1 MDPITEEQ
9 GDGVAGNGPAA
20 GAVIEVPAEVP
31 AEVPD
36 GSGPGFLAGGG
47 ELGALM
53 RGHDW
58 AATPLGPPDGWPQSL
73 KTAVRIMLTS
83 RQPIW
88 IGWGRELTYL
98 YNDPYKSIIGGKH
111 PRALGQPTSA
121 VWSEIWA
128 DIDPLLTTA
137 MTGVEGTY
145 VEDQLLIM
153 ERNGYPEETYYTFS
167 YSPIPDDD
175 GSPGGI
181 ICANT
186 DVTERIIGER
196 QLALL
201 RELAARTSRAQTW
214 QEVCGRSAEALAT
227 DPKDVAFALIYL
239 AEPGSAEF
247 ALAAATGIAAG
258 HPAAPEMLAAEAL
271 AADAPAR
278 PPVWPLVDPAG
289 GPVHIPDLRALA
301 AGPLPDSVWNRP
313 ATQAVVLP
321 LPASGETGRSGLLV
335 VGLNPYRL
343 FDDGYRRFLGLVA
356 GQVAAAIANAESY
369 EAERR
374 RAEALAEIDRAK
386 TAFFSNASHEFR
398 TPLTLMLGPLE
409 EMLHGPAPQAGRSV
423 TVSRDELEMVQR
435 NGQRLLRLVNALLD
449 FSRIE
454 AGRMRASFVPVDLAA
469 FTADL
474 ASSFR
479 SAMDKAGLAYRI
491 DCPALPEPVW
501 IDRDLW
507 EKIVLNLISNAF
519 KYTLRGE
526 VAVTLEAVRGAAVLK
541 VRDTGTGIP
550 EAELDRVFDRF
561 HRIDGQVG
569 RTHEGTGIGLALV
582 KDLTAVHGG
591 AVRVESR
598 VGEGTVF
605 TVSLPFGRAH
615 LAAADTDGGTAQA
628 PTATRAEIFVS
639 EAMRWLPEAAAAAPA
654 GLPAAA
660 AADTAAVAAASDR
673 SQGETIVLADDNA
686 DMRGYV
692 ERLLAGAGYRVVA
705 VGDGRSAVAAVRAVR
720 PDLVLSDVMMPHLDG
735 FGVIDALRRD
745 PDTRD
750 LPIILLSARAGEE
763 SAIDGLQAGADDYV
777 AKPFSARELIAR
789 VEGTLRL
796 ARLRRE
802 TSAMLRAANEEL
814 ERRVAERTRELNQVW
829 RNSRDLLAVVGTDG
843 LYRAVNPA
851 WTEILG
857 YRPEEMV
864 GCSFRHFVW
873 PEDLEWTQGG
883 HEDAVTR
890 NLTNFENRFRHRD
903 GTPRWIS
910 WHSSVEGD
918 LVYAYGRHVTA
929 EKEQADALRQTEEQ
943 LRRAQKM
950 EAVGQLTG
958 GVAHDFNNLLQV
970 IGGNLQLLA
979 NEVGGN
985 PRAADRVRNALSG
998 VSRGAKLASSLL
1010 AFARRQPLEPRVVNL
1025 GRLIRGLDDML
1036 RRALGEE
1043 IRIEVI
1049 SGGGLWNTVVDP
1061 TQVENAVLN
1070 LAINARDAMN
1080 GHGQL
1085 TIEAGNAEL
1094 DEAYAARHSDVQ
1106 AGQYVMLAVTDTGS
1120 GMPPEVQ
1127 ERAFDP
1133 FFTTKPEGHGTGL
1146 GLSMVYGFVKQSGG
1160 HIKIYSE
1167 MGHGTTIRL
1176 YLPRTQDAED
1186 LPVAVDSAPVG
1197 GGSETVLVVEDDEEV
1212 RQTVVALLADLDY
1225 RVLQARD
1232 AQSALAILESGVP
1245 IDLLFTDVV
1254 MPGPLRSPELARKAQ
1269 ERLPN
1274 LAVLFTSGY
1283 TQNAIVHGGRLDPGV
1298 ELLSKPYTREV
1309 LARKIRQVLNG
1320 RKPERAEPAVSARA
1334 APADAS
1340 GKASIGSLT
1349 VLLVEDDALIRMSV
1363 AEILADL
1370 GHRALEA
1377 EGVEDALRIV
1387 GAGEGF
1393 DLLFTDLTL
1402 PDGRGEELAAVLS
1415 RRMPG
1420 LPVVFAS
1427 GRMALNDAE
1436 IAAFGGKAVHLQKP
1450 YDLPALERA
1459 ILAAT
1464 APARAGGA
1472 VTGR

>member
-1 MDPITEEQ
+1 
-9 GDGVAGNGPAA
+9 
-20 GAVIEVPAEVP
+20 
-31 AEVPD
+31 
-36 GSGPGFLAGGG
+36 
-47 ELGALM
+47 M
-53 RGHDW
+53 RAHDW
-58 AATPLGPPDGWPQSL
+58 GATPLGPPDGWPQSL

-111 PRALGQPTSA
+111 PWALGLATST
-121 VWSEIWA
+121 VWREIWA
-128 DIDPLLTTA
+128 DIHPLLTTA
-137 MTGVEGTY
+137 LTGVEGIY

-186 DVTERIIGER
+186 DVTERVIGER

-201 RELAARTSRAQTW
+201 RELATRTSRAQTW
-214 QEVCGRSAEALAT
+214 RQVCDRSAEALAT
-227 DPKDVAFALIYL
+227 DPRDVAFALIYL
-239 AEPGSAEF
+239 KEPEKTDF
-247 ALAAATGIAAG
+247 ALAAATGIAPG
-258 HPAAPEMLAAEAL
+258 HPAAPDTLTVAA
-271 AADAPAR
+271 
-278 PPVWPLVDPAG
+278 PVWPLADQLTGV
-289 GPVHIPDLRALA
+289 VHIADLRAMVADSLP
-301 AGPLPDSVWNRP
+301 AGVWNRQS
-313 ATQAVVLP
+313 TQAVALP
-321 LPASGETGRSGLLV
+321 LPPSGETGRSGMLI

-409 EMLHGPAPQAGRSV
+409 EMLHGSAALAGSSV
-423 TVSRDELEMVQR
+423 SVSRNELEMVHR

-454 AGRMRASFVPVDLAA
+454 AGRMRASFAPVDLAA
-469 FTADL
+469 YTADL
-474 ASSFR
+474 ASGFR
-479 SAMDKAGLAYRI
+479 SAMEKAGLAYRI
-491 DCPALPEPVW
+491 DCPTLPEPVW

-541 VRDTGTGIP
+541 VRDTGIGIP
-550 EAELDRVFDRF
+550 EAELTRVFDRF
-561 HRIDGQVG
+561 HRIEGQVG

-582 KDLTAVHGG
+582 KDLTALHGG
-591 AVRVESR
+591 TVGVESR
-598 VGEGTVF
+598 IGEGAVF
-605 TVSLPFGRAH
+605 TVSLPFGRSH
-615 LAAADTDGGTAQA
+615 IPLADVGGETAQV
-628 PTATRAEIFVS
+628 PTATRAGVFLS
-639 EAMRWLPEAAAAAPA
+639 EAMRWLPDADAVDAAPA
-654 GLPAAA
+654 TM
-660 AADTAAVAAASDR
+660 ADRA
-673 SQGETIVLADDNA
+673 QGETVLLADDNA

-705 VGDGRSAVAAVRAVR
+705 VEDGRSAVTAVRAIR

-735 FGVIDALRRD
+735 FGVIDALRRN
-745 PDTRD
+745 PDTRE

-763 SAIDGLQAGADDYV
+763 SAIDGFQAGADDYV

-796 ARLRRE
+796 AKLRRE

-814 ERRVAERTRELNQVW
+814 EKRVAERTRELNQVW
-829 RNSRDLLAVVGTDG
+829 RNSRDLLAVVGADG
-843 LYRAVNPA
+843 VFRAVNPV

-857 YRPEEMV
+857 YRPDEVV
-864 GCSFRHFVW
+864 GHSFRHFVW

-883 HEDAVTR
+883 HEEAVKR
-890 NLTNFENRFRHRD
+890 SLINFENRYRHKD

-918 LVYAYGRHVTA
+918 MIYAYGRHITA
-929 EKEQADALRQTEEQ
+929 EKEQGQALRQAEEQ

-970 IGGNLQLLA
+970 IGGNLQLLL
-979 NEVGGN
+979 NDVGDN
-985 PRAADRVRNALSG
+985 ARAADRVRNALSG

-1010 AFARRQPLEPRVVNL
+1010 AFARRQPLEPRVVNP

-1036 RRALGEE
+1036 RRVLGEE

-1049 SGGGLWNTVVDP
+1049 GGGGLWNTVVDP
-1061 TQVENAVLN
+1061 TQVENALLN
-1070 LAINARDAMN
+1070 LAINARDAMK
-1080 GHGQL
+1080 GRGVL

-1094 DEAYAARHSDVQ
+1094 DDVYAARHGDVRP
-1106 AGQYVMLAVTDTGS
+1106 GQYVMLAVTDTGS
-1120 GMPPEVQ
+1120 GMSPEVR

-1160 HIKIYSE
+1160 HVKIYSE

-1176 YLPRTQDAED
+1176 YLPRTQEVED
-1186 LPVAVDSAPVG
+1186 PPVAVDMAPAG

-1212 RQTVVALLADLDY
+1212 RHTVVAMLTDLDY

-1254 MPGPLRSPELARKAQ
+1254 MPGPLRSPDLARKAQ
-1269 ERLPN
+1269 ERFPN

-1298 ELLSKPYTREV
+1298 ELLSKPYSREI
-1309 LARKIRQVLNG
+1309 LARKIRQVLSG
-1320 RKPERAEPAVSARA
+1320 RKPERPEPAVA
-1334 APADAS
+1334 AGNVAA
-1340 GKASIGSLT
+1340 GSLT
-1349 VLLVEDDALIRMSV
+1349 ILLVEDDALIRMAVADMV
-1363 AEILADL
+1363 AEL
-1370 GHRALEA
+1370 GHRVLEA
-1377 EGVEDALRIV
+1377 GSVREALHI
-1387 GAGEGF
+1387 AGSEHAI

-1402 PDGRGEELAAVLS
+1402 PDGRGEDLAAELV

-1427 GRMALNDAE
+1427 GRMGPDELDA
-1436 IAAFGGKAVHLQKP
+1436 ASFGGKTVHLRKP
-1450 YDLPALERA
+1450 YDLAGLERA
-1459 ILAAT
+1459 ILAAL
-1464 APARAGGA
+1464 AG
-1472 VTGR
+1472 

>member
-1 MDPITEEQ
+1 
-9 GDGVAGNGPAA
+9 
-20 GAVIEVPAEVP
+20 
-31 AEVPD
+31 
-36 GSGPGFLAGGG
+36 
-47 ELGALM
+47 M
-53 RGHDW
+53 RVHGWD
-58 AATPLGPPDGWPQSL
+58 ATPLGPPDAWPQSL

-111 PRALGQPTSA
+111 PWALGLPTST
-121 VWSEIWA
+121 VWREIWA
-128 DIDPLLTTA
+128 DIHPLLKTA
-137 MTGVEGTY
+137 LTGVEGTY

-186 DVTERIIGER
+186 DVTDRVIGER

-201 RELAARTSRAQTW
+201 RELATRTSQAQTW
-214 QEVCGRSAEALAT
+214 QQVCGRSVEALAS
-227 DPKDVAFALIYL
+227 DPRDVAFALIYL
-239 AEPGSAEF
+239 KEPEGTDF
-247 ALAAATGIAAG
+247 TLAAATGIAPG
-258 HPAAPEMLAAEAL
+258 HPAAPDTLT
-271 AADAPAR
+271 ADA
-278 PPVWPLVDPAG
+278 PVWPLAEPG
-289 GPVHIPDLRALA
+289 LEPVHISDLGAIV
-301 AGPLPDSVWNRP
+301 AGSLPDSVWKRP
-313 ATQAVVLP
+313 PTQAVVLP
-321 LPASGETGRSGLLV
+321 LPASGETGRSGLLI

-409 EMLHGPAPQAGRSV
+409 EMLDASAPQTGSSV
-423 TVSRDELEMVQR
+423 TVPRNELEMVQR

-454 AGRMRASFVPVDLAA
+454 AGRMRASFAPVDLAA
-469 FTADL
+469 YTADL

-479 SAMDKAGLAYRI
+479 SAMEKAGLVYRI
-491 DCPALPEPVW
+491 DCPTLPEPVW

-541 VRDTGTGIP
+541 VRDTGIGIP
-550 EAELDRVFDRF
+550 EAELTRVFDRF
-561 HRIDGQVG
+561 HRIEGQVG

-582 KDLTAVHGG
+582 KDLTGVHGG
-591 AVRVESR
+591 SVGVESR
-598 VGEGTVF
+598 IGEGSVF
-605 TVSLPFGRAH
+605 IVSLPFGRTH
-615 LAAADTDGGTAQA
+615 LPLADTGGGTAQA
-628 PTATRAEIFVS
+628 PTATRADIFLS
-639 EAMRWLPEAAAAAPA
+639 EAMRWLPGPDAAAP
-654 GLPAAA
+654 GLPAEAA
-660 AADTAAVAAASDR
+660 PVSASDR
-673 SQGETIVLADDNA
+673 AQGETIVLADDNA

-692 ERLLAGAGYRVVA
+692 ERLLAAAGYRVVA
-705 VGDGRSAVAAVRAVR
+705 VGDGRAAVAAVRAAR

-745 PDTRD
+745 PDTRE
-750 LPIILLSARAGEE
+750 LPIILLSARAGED
-763 SAIDGLQAGADDYV
+763 SAIDGFQAGADDYV

-796 ARLRRE
+796 AKLRRE

-814 ERRVAERTRELNQVW
+814 EKRVAERTRELNQIW
-829 RNSRDLLAVVGTDG
+829 RNSRDLLAVLGTDG
-843 LYRAVNPA
+843 VFRAANPA
-851 WTEILG
+851 WTEVLG
-857 YRPEEMV
+857 HRPDEVV
-864 GCSFRHFVW
+864 GCSFRQLVW

-883 HEDAVTR
+883 HEEAVKR
-890 NLTNFENRFRHRD
+890 SLTNFENRYRHKD

-910 WHSSVEGD
+910 WHTSVEGD
-918 LVYAYGRHVTA
+918 AVYAYGRHITA
-929 EKEQADALRQTEEQ
+929 EKEQAAALRQAEEQ

-958 GVAHDFNNLLQV
+958 GIAHDFNNLLQV
-970 IGGNLQLLA
+970 IGGNLQLLL
-979 NEVGGN
+979 NDVGGN
-985 PRAADRVRNALSG
+985 GRAADRVRNALSG
-998 VSRGAKLASSLL
+998 VTRGAKLASSLL

-1043 IRIEVI
+1043 INIEVI
-1049 SGGGLWNTVVDP
+1049 SAGGLWNTVVDP
-1061 TQVENAVLN
+1061 AQVENALLN
-1070 LAINARDAMN
+1070 LAINARDAMK
-1080 GHGQL
+1080 GHGVL

-1094 DEAYAARHSDVQ
+1094 DDAYVARHGDIQ
-1106 AGQYVMLAVTDTGS
+1106 PGQYVMLAVTDTGS

-1160 HIKIYSE
+1160 HVKIYSE

-1176 YLPRTQDAED
+1176 YLPRSQEAED
-1186 LPVAVDSAPVG
+1186 LPVAVDATSVG

-1212 RQTVVALLADLDY
+1212 RHTVVAMLTDLEY

-1254 MPGPLRSPELARKAQ
+1254 MPGPLRSPELARKAK
-1269 ERLPN
+1269 ERFPH

-1298 ELLSKPYTREV
+1298 ELLSKPYSREV

-1320 RKPERAEPAVSARA
+1320 RKPERPEPAATPARPVSETGSTAPSVA
-1334 APADAS
+1334 ASGEAPA
-1340 GKASIGSLT
+1340 GSLT
-1349 VLLVEDDALIRMSV
+1349 ILLVEDDVLIRMAVSEMV
-1363 AEILADL
+1363 ADL
-1370 GHRALEA
+1370 GHRVLEAGSVGEALEIA
-1377 EGVEDALRIV
+1377 GSGEAL
-1387 GAGEGF
+1387 

-1402 PDGRGEELAAVLS
+1402 PDGRGEDLAAELT
-1415 RRMPG
+1415 RRLPG

-1427 GRMALNDAE
+1427 GRTGPDGSETAVS
-1436 IAAFGGKAVHLQKP
+1436 GGKAVHLQKP
-1450 YDLPALERA
+1450 YDLPALARA
-1459 ILAAT
+1459 I
-1464 APARAGGA
+1464 GQA
-1472 VTGR
+1472 VG

>member
-1 MDPITEEQ
+1 
-9 GDGVAGNGPAA
+9 
-20 GAVIEVPAEVP
+20 
-31 AEVPD
+31 
-36 GSGPGFLAGGG
+36 
-47 ELGALM
+47 M
-53 RGHDW
+53 RVHDW
-58 AATPLGPPDGWPQSL
+58 GATPLGPPDGWPQSL

-88 IGWGRELTYL
+88 IGWGRDLTYL

-111 PRALGQPTSA
+111 PWALGLPTSA
-121 VWSEIWA
+121 VWREIWA
-128 DIDPLLTTA
+128 DIDPLLATA
-137 MTGVEGTY
+137 LTGIEGTY

-186 DVTERIIGER
+186 DVTDRVIGER

-201 RELAARTSRAQTW
+201 RELATRTSQVQTW
-214 QEVCGRSAEALAT
+214 QQVCDRSAEALAT
-227 DPKDVAFALIYL
+227 DPRDVAFALIYL
-239 AEPGSAEF
+239 REPESTDF
-247 ALAAATGIAAG
+247 ALAAATGIASG
-258 HPAAPEMLAAEAL
+258 HPAAPETLTAT
-271 AADAPAR
+271 APA
-278 PPVWPLVDPAG
+278 WPLADPDT
-289 GPVHIPDLRALA
+289 GPVHIPDLCAPGLHALA
-301 AGPLPDSVWNRP
+301 ADSLPDGVWNRP
-313 ATQAVVLP
+313 PTQAVVLP
-321 LPASGETGRSGLLV
+321 LPASGETGRSGMLI

-409 EMLHGPAPQAGRSV
+409 EMLQESVLQTGVSV
-423 TVSRDELEMVQR
+423 TVPRTELEMVHR

-454 AGRMRASFVPVDLAA
+454 AGRMRASFAPVDLAA
-469 FTADL
+469 YTADL

-479 SAMDKAGLAYRI
+479 SAMEKAGLIYRI
-491 DCPALPEPVW
+491 DCPPLPEPVW

-541 VRDTGTGIP
+541 VRDTGIGIP
-550 EAELDRVFDRF
+550 ETELTRVFDRF
-561 HRIDGQVG
+561 HRIEGQVG

-591 AVRVESR
+591 SVSVESR
-598 VGEGTVF
+598 IGEGSAFMVT
-605 TVSLPFGRAH
+605 LPFGRTH
-615 LAAADTDGGTAQA
+615 IPLADTGGETAQA
-628 PTATRAEIFVS
+628 PTATRAGVFLS
-639 EAMRWLPEAAAAAPA
+639 EAMRWLPDADAAVPT
-654 GLPAAA
+654 GLPAE
-660 AADTAAVAAASDR
+660 AVPVSAPDR
-673 SQGETIVLADDNA
+673 AQGETIVLADDNA

-692 ERLLAGAGYRVVA
+692 ERLLTGAGYRVVA
-705 VGDGRSAVAAVRAVR
+705 VGDGRAAVAAVRSVR

-745 PDTRD
+745 PDTRE
-750 LPIILLSARAGEE
+750 LPIILLSARAGED
-763 SAIDGLQAGADDYV
+763 SAIDGFQAGADDYV

-802 TSAMLRAANEEL
+802 TSVKLRAANEEL
-814 ERRVAERTRELNQVW
+814 EKRVAERTRELNQVW
-829 RNSRDLLAVVGTDG
+829 RNSRDLLAVVGADG
-843 LYRAVNPA
+843 VFRAVNPA

-857 YRPEEMV
+857 YRPEDVV
-864 GCSFRHFVW
+864 GCSYRQLVW
-873 PEDLEWTQGG
+873 SEDLEWTLGG
-883 HEDAVTR
+883 HEEAVKR
-890 NLTNFENRFRHRD
+890 NLTNFENRYRHKD

-918 LVYAYGRHVTA
+918 AIYAYGRHITA
-929 EKEQADALRQTEEQ
+929 EKVQAEALRQAEEQ

-970 IGGNLQLLA
+970 IGGNLQLLL
-979 NEVGGN
+979 NDVGGN
-985 PRAADRVRNALSG
+985 GRAADRVRNALSG

-1036 RRALGEE
+1036 RRTLGEE

-1049 SGGGLWNTVVDP
+1049 GGGGLWNTMVDP
-1061 TQVENAVLN
+1061 AQVENALLN
-1070 LAINARDAMN
+1070 LAINARDAMK

-1094 DEAYAARHSDVQ
+1094 DDAYVARHNDVQ
-1106 AGQYVMLAVTDTGS
+1106 PGQYVMLAVTDTGS

-1160 HIKIYSE
+1160 HVKIYSE

-1176 YLPRTQDAED
+1176 YLPRTQEAED
-1186 LPVAVDSAPVG
+1186 LPAAVDSAPVG

-1212 RQTVVALLADLDY
+1212 RQTVVAMLSDLEY

-1269 ERLPN
+1269 ERFPN

-1320 RKPERAEPAVSARA
+1320 RKPERAEPAATPASPVSGA
-1334 APADAS
+1334 ASAAALGDVRT
-1340 GKASIGSLT
+1340 GGLT
-1349 VLLVEDDALIRMSV
+1349 ILLVEDDALIRMSV
-1363 AEILADL
+1363 AEMVADL
-1370 GHRALEA
+1370 GHRVLEA
-1377 EGVEDALRIV
+1377 GSVGEALDIA
-1387 GAGEGF
+1387 GAEEAF

-1402 PDGRGEELAAVLS
+1402 PDGRGEDLAAELA
-1415 RRMPG
+1415 RRLPG

-1427 GRMALNDAE
+1427 GRTGPGGSEAS
-1436 IAAFGGKAVHLQKP
+1436 AFGGRAVHLQKP

-1459 ILAAT
+1459 IGT
-1464 APARAGGA
+1464 ALG
-1472 VTGR
+1472 

>member
-1 MDPITEEQ
+1 
-9 GDGVAGNGPAA
+9 
-20 GAVIEVPAEVP
+20 
-31 AEVPD
+31 
-36 GSGPGFLAGGG
+36 
-47 ELGALM
+47 
-53 RGHDW
+53 
-58 AATPLGPPDGWPQSL
+58 
-73 KTAVRIMLTS
+73 MLTS

-111 PRALGQPTSA
+111 PWALGLPTST
-121 VWSEIWA
+121 VWREIWA

-137 MTGVEGTY
+137 LTGVEGIY

-186 DVTERIIGER
+186 DVTDRVIGER

-201 RELAARTSRAQTW
+201 RELATRTSQAQTW
-214 QEVCGRSAEALAT
+214 QQVCDRSVEALAT
-227 DPKDVAFALIYL
+227 DPRDVAFALIYL
-239 AEPGSAEF
+239 REPESTDF
-247 ALAAATGIAAG
+247 ALAAATGIAPG
-258 HPAAPEMLAAEAL
+258 HPAAPEALTAA
-271 AADAPAR
+271 APA
-278 PPVWPLVDPAG
+278 WPLADPVT
-289 GPVHIPDLRALA
+289 GPVHIPDLRAPELHA
-301 AGPLPDSVWNRP
+301 IGAGSLPDGVWNRP
-313 ATQAVVLP
+313 PTQAVVLP
-321 LPASGETGRSGLLV
+321 LPASGETGRSGLLI

-409 EMLHGPAPQAGRSV
+409 EMLQETVQQAGSSV
-423 TVSRDELEMVQR
+423 TVPRTELEMVHR

-454 AGRMRASFVPVDLAA
+454 AGRMRASFAPVDLAA
-469 FTADL
+469 YTADL

-479 SAMDKAGLAYRI
+479 SAMEKAGLVYRI
-491 DCPALPEPVW
+491 DCPPLPEPVW

-541 VRDTGTGIP
+541 VRDTGVGIP
-550 EAELDRVFDRF
+550 EAELTRVFDRF
-561 HRIDGQVG
+561 HRIEGQVG

-591 AVRVESR
+591 SVDVQSR
-598 VGEGTVF
+598 IGEGSVF
-605 TVSLPFGRAH
+605 MVSLPFGRTH
-615 LAAADTDGGTAQA
+615 IPLAETGGETAQA
-628 PTATRAEIFVS
+628 PSATRAGIFVS
-639 EAMRWLPEAAAAAPA
+639 EAMRWLPDAETATPA
-654 GLPAAA
+654 GLPAEEVPVTTPERA
-660 AADTAAVAAASDR
+660 
-673 SQGETIVLADDNA
+673 QGETIVLADDNA

-705 VGDGRSAVAAVRAVR
+705 VGDGRAAVTAVRAVR

-745 PDTRD
+745 PDTRE
-750 LPIILLSARAGEE
+750 LPIILLSARAGED
-763 SAIDGLQAGADDYV
+763 SAIDGFQAGADDYV

-796 ARLRRE
+796 AKLRRE

-814 ERRVAERTRELNQVW
+814 EKRVAERTRELNQIW
-829 RNSRDLLAVVGTDG
+829 RNSRDLLAVVGADG
-843 LYRAVNPA
+843 VYRAVNPA

-857 YRPEEMV
+857 YRPDEVV
-864 GCSFRHFVW
+864 GCSFRHLVW

-883 HEDAVTR
+883 HEEAVKR
-890 NLTNFENRFRHRD
+890 NLTNFENRYRHQD

-918 LVYAYGRHVTA
+918 MIYAYGRHITA
-929 EKEQADALRQTEEQ
+929 EKEQAEALRQAEEQ

-970 IGGNLQLLA
+970 IGGNLQLLL
-979 NEVGGN
+979 NDVGTSG
-985 PRAADRVRNALSG
+985 RAADRVRNALSG

-1010 AFARRQPLEPRVVNL
+1010 AFARRQPLEPRVVDL

-1036 RRALGEE
+1036 RRTLGEE

-1061 TQVENAVLN
+1061 AQVENALLN
-1070 LAINARDAMN
+1070 LAINARDAMK
-1080 GHGQL
+1080 GHGVL

-1094 DEAYAARHSDVQ
+1094 DAVYAARHNDVQ
-1106 AGQYVMLAVTDTGS
+1106 PGQYVMLAVTDTGS

-1176 YLPRTQDAED
+1176 YLPRTQEVED
-1186 LPVAVDSAPVG
+1186 LPVAADSGPVG

-1212 RQTVVALLADLDY
+1212 RQTVVAMLTDLEY

-1269 ERLPN
+1269 ERFPK

-1320 RKPERAEPAVSARA
+1320 RKPERTEPAAPSVPPVPLAGSAAASRA
-1334 APADAS
+1334 ASDA
-1340 GKASIGSLT
+1340 GAGDAPTGSLT
-1349 VLLVEDDALIRMSV
+1349 ILLVEDDVLIRMSV
-1363 AEILADL
+1363 AEMLADL
-1370 GHRALEA
+1370 GHQVLEA
-1377 EGVEDALRIV
+1377 GGVGEALDIA
-1387 GAGEGF
+1387 GADEAF

-1402 PDGRGEELAAVLS
+1402 PDGRGEELAVELA
-1415 RRMPG
+1415 RRRPG

-1427 GRMALNDAE
+1427 GRTGPDGSDVS
-1436 IAAFGGKAVHLQKP
+1436 AFGGRAVHLQKP

-1459 ILAAT
+1459 IGSAL
-1464 APARAGGA
+1464 G
-1472 VTGR
+1472 